1 MKRLLPAMLIYLTG
15 LTISLYAELPSTGL
29 EVLPEA
35 LNRALPEAQPRGV
48 MTAANGAPGS
58 GGKVKSLPSRVDL
71 SPFLPPV
78 GHQGSIGSCSAWS
91 TVYYAKTLQENQERE
106 WGADKK
112 DHQYSPLFTYNQ
124 ITGGVNRGTAITQHM
139 TILEE
144 KGATP
149 FPLFPHTDNIKV
161 LPGERAYREA
171 ENYRSASHK
180 RLDRYD
186 ENRGQWVVELH
197 TVKAMLAEGLPVIGG
212 FEVYENFYNY
222 KGGIYKSVSGR
233 PTGGHAMCI
242 VGYDDDI
249 GALRIVNSWGE
260 AWGDG
265 GFLWLDYD
273 LFETLCIYNCA
284 VMYDIIDSPAK
295 ETAPPAPAGL
305 SASMGGFTDRI
316 VLDWMDVEG
325 ADFYIVYRV
334 DNKEGVLNELGRSAT
349 SAYADEKLL
358 PGVNY
363 IYAVQSIRR
372 GRSGLMGSG
381 YSEIIEGWTAEE
393 KNPPGIPSRVTYS
406 FREGCPVL
414 SWDAVAEAEGY
425 SVFRW
430 DPPREAFMKIGTSRD
445 TAFRDAGFTE
455 LKQGGIIYYSVQAYN
470 RYGEGA
476 SSDGVGILRELREE
490 KEEIKPE
497 PEPVIPD
504 EPEEKDDIILDEE
517 EQEEFDG
524 DYHRSDYFD
533 YEYSMQRFREYY
545 RREMEAF
552 RKYRE
557 DEMRAFEAWK
567 MRNGYGN

>member
-1 MKRLLPAMLIYLTG
+1 MKRFLPAALMMITG
-15 LTISLYAELPSTGL
+15 MILYAEIPSTGL

-35 LNRALPEAQPRGV
+35 LNRALPEAQPRGI
-48 MTAANGAPGS
+48 MTAAGGAPGS
-58 GGKVKSLPSRVDL
+58 GAREKSLPSRVDL
-71 SPFLPPV
+71 SPYLPPV

-106 WGADKK
+106 WGAQDRN
-112 DHQYSPLFTYNQ
+112 HQYSPLFTYNQ

-161 LPGERAYREA
+161 LPGEKAYKEA

-186 ENRGQWVVELH
+186 EKRGQWVVDLH
-197 TVKAMLAEGLPVIGG
+197 TVKTVLAEGLPVIGG

-222 KGGIYKSVSGR
+222 KGGIYKRVSGK

-242 VGYDDDI
+242 VGYDDEF

-260 AWGDG
+260 DWGDR
-265 GFLWLDYD
+265 GFIWLDYD

-284 VMYDIIDSPAK
+284 VMYDIIDSPA
-295 ETAPPAPAGL
+295 EEIAPPAPSGL
-305 SASMGGFTDRI
+305 SASMGGFEDRI
-316 VLDWMDVEG
+316 VLDWTDVAG

-334 DNKEGVLNELGRSAT
+334 ENKEGVLNELGRST
-349 SAYADEKLL
+349 SSAYSDEKLL

-363 IYAVQSIRR
+363 VYAVQSVRR

-381 YSEIIEGWTAEE
+381 YSEIIEGWTAR
-393 KNPPGIPSRVTYS
+393 KKSPPGIPTRLSHN

-414 SWDAVAEAEGY
+414 SWDAVAEARGY
-425 SVFRW
+425 SIYRW
-430 DPPREAFMKIGTSRD
+430 DPDKESFMKIGGSRD
-445 TAFRDAGFTE
+445 TSFRDAGFADLTVS
-455 LKQGGIIYYSVQAYN
+455 GIIYYSIQAYN
-470 RYGEGA
+470 DYGEGA
-476 SSDGVGILRELREE
+476 SSDGIGILKEK
-490 KEEIKPE
+490 KEEIR
-497 PEPVIPD
+497 PEPVPGPPD
-504 EPEEKDDIILDEE
+504 ETVVPEEKDDIILDEE
-517 EQEEFDG
+517 DREEFDG
-524 DYHRSDYFD
+524 NYHRSDFFD
-533 YEYSMQRFREYY
+533 YEYSMQQFREYY

-557 DEMRAFEAWK
+557 EEMRAFEAWK
-567 MRNGYGN
+567 RKNGYGN